1 MRLKDKVAI
10 VTGAAKGLGRE
21 FAIGM
26 AKEGAKIMA
35 VTRKDLANLE
45 KTVKE
50 IQAMG
55 RVAKALQA
63 DVAIEK
69 DTLKMA
75 EETVKVFGKID
86 ILVNCAA
93 IYDGLV
99 RKSFTEIDPIEW
111 DQVMAVNVKG
121 PWLCTRAVFPYMKQ
135 QGNGKLS
142 TSLLKS
148 SSQAPMVLS
157 TTYLQREG

>member
-26 AKEGAKIMA
+26 AKEGAQIVA

-45 KTVKE
+45 KTVNE
-50 IQAMG
+50 IKAVG
-55 RVAKALQA
+55 GGAKALQA
-63 DVAIEK
+63 DVSIEK

-75 EETVKVFGKID
+75 GETVKIFGRID

-99 RKSFTEIDPIEW
+99 
-111 DQVMAVNVKG
+111 
-121 PWLCTRAVFPYMKQ
+121 
-135 QGNGKLS
+135 
-142 TSLLKS
+142 
-148 SSQAPMVLS
+148 
-157 TTYLQREG
+157 